1 MNLYNEEEWG
11 FFIDLELDTFYTYP
25 EQENITQHENLV
37 NYKTVINIRKNKSY
51 DEYEFDYPP
60 QPTTITPVCNR
71 KKKYPL
77 YNIINLFMIC
87 IIIYSFDLYR
97 FMFNYGGQPTK

>member
-11 FFIDLELDTFYTYP
+11 FFIDLELDTFDTYP
-25 EQENITQHENLV
+25 EQENITQHENRV

-51 DEYEFDYPP
+51 DEYDFDYPP
-60 QPTTITPVCNR
+60 QPITTTTTVYNR
-71 KKKYPL
+71 KKYPM

-97 FMFNYGGQPTK
+97 FMFN

>member
-37 NYKTVINIRKNKSY
+37 NYKTVINIRKNKS
-51 DEYEFDYPP
+51 
-60 QPTTITPVCNR
+60 CR
-71 KKKYPL
+71 
-77 YNIINLFMIC
+77 
-87 IIIYSFDLYR
+87 SR
-97 FMFNYGGQPTK
+97 G